1 MQSCK
6 VSVVLIYKLLEACK
20 YIQTH
25 IDDPAVIL
33 RQGAKLSRNKLLA
46 MMAHMLHYLLRLL
59 SNYYFKTKLKFYEDY
74 YASSP

>member
-1 MQSCK
+1 
-6 VSVVLIYKLLEACK
+6 
-20 YIQTH
+20 
-25 IDDPAVIL
+25 VIL